1 MYRHGSDRGPD
12 VGRRDC
18 VKSRHD
24 PRPIS
29 NTPAIMLGW
38 SLILKDLHAVDGGLG
53 RDAGVESA
61 GRASAVSSVAVIVF
75 SASGVRRDVADTI
88 VSPIG
93 AVSPIHGARRGV
105 RWARL
110 ELIEDARVEDE
121 DVAALSTTQVVELVD
136 VVDVVRTNLLQTLRR
151 RRQVRR
157 LVGWSEHWGER
168 RSWVSQ

>member
-1 MYRHGSDRGPD
+1 
-12 VGRRDC
+12 
-18 VKSRHD
+18 
-24 PRPIS
+24 
-29 NTPAIMLGW
+29 MLGW

-110 ELIEDARVEDE
+110 ELVVSDEDARVEDE